1 MKLSQKQKDI
11 LRFIGNRFA
20 FVAINSLFKTL
31 RIKIKNGED
40 ISKMNS
46 SGKNYVVAFWHGSM
60 GIGWYLHRNHIAAL
74 VSQSNDGDILANIL
88 NKWDYHIVRGSSS
101 NGGKEAL
108 SVMVDLLNQNY
119 SLAITPDGPKGPVA
133 KMKAGVVVAAKR
145 SSVPLF
151 LIGIGIKNKFI
162 LKSWDK
168 FEIPKPF
175 TKVNVVYSDPILIS
189 NTINSEEISAKL
201 EEYEKLLNELQK
213 EALELCLTY

>member
-1 MKLSQKQKDI
+1 MKLSQRQKDI
-11 LRFIGNRFA
+11 LRFTGNRFA
-20 FVAINSLFKTL
+20 FFAINLLFKTL

-46 SGKNYVVAFWHGSM
+46 SGQNYVVAFWHGSM
-60 GIGWYLHRNHIAAL
+60 GIGWYLHRIKIAAL
-74 VSQSNDGDILANIL
+74 VSQSKDGDILANIL
-88 NKWDYHIVRGSSS
+88 KKWNYHIVRGSSS

-108 SVMVDLLNQNY
+108 SLMVDLLNQNY

-133 KMKAGVVVAAKR
+133 RMKAGAIVAAKR

-151 LIGIGIKNKFI
+151 LIGIGIKKKFI
-162 LKSWDK
+162 MKSWDS

-175 TKVNVVYSDPILIS
+175 TKVNVVYSDPIIIS

-201 EEYEKLLNELQK
+201 EEYDKLLNELQK

>member
-1 MKLSQKQKDI
+1 MKLSQRQKDI

-20 FVAINSLFKTL
+20 FIAINSLFKTL
-31 RIKIKNGED
+31 RIKIKNGEN

-46 SGKNYVVAFWHGSM
+46 SGGNYVVAFWHGSM
-60 GIGWYLHRNHIAAL
+60 GIGWYLHRDNIAAL
-74 VSQSNDGDILANIL
+74 VSQSKDGDILANIL
-88 NKWDYHIVRGSSS
+88 KKWNYHIVRGSSS

-108 SVMVDLLNQNY
+108 SLMVELLNQKY
-119 SLAITPDGPKGPVA
+119 SLAITPDGPKGPAA

-151 LIGIGIKNKFI
+151 LIGIGIKKKYVM
-162 LKSWDK
+162 KSWDR

-189 NTINSEEISAKL
+189 NAINSEEISSKI
-201 EEYEKLLNELQK
+201 EEYENLLNELQK
-213 EALELCLTY
+213 EALELCLIY